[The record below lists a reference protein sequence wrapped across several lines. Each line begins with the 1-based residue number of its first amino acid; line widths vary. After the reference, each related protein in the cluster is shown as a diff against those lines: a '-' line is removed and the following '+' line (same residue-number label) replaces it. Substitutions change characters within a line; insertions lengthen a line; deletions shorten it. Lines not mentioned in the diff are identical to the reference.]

1 MRFLVAM
8 QTGRVIAARFLFVCT
23 NLRQNTRE
31 DFMGKTMGRALLA
44 LIAALLVW
52 NWFGVG
58 RAKANPQIAYGQ
70 SACRSYAPTSWGEY
84 LGSSKDYGVV
94 FKDNAGTL
102 RFITNV
108 ACETTPQVALEIRRG
123 NPPN

>member
-1 MRFLVAM
+1 MSK
-8 QTGRVIAARFLFVCT
+8 TKGR
-23 NLRQNTRE
+23 
-31 DFMGKTMGRALLA
+31 LLMA
-44 LIAALLVW
+44 VVALLVVS
-52 NWFGVG
+52 NWVTA
-58 RAKANPQIAYGQ
+58 RKAKASPQITYGQ
-70 SACRSYAPTSWGEY
+70 PSCKSYAPISWGEY
-84 LGSSKDYGVV
+84 MGSSKDYGVV

>member
-1 MRFLVAM
+1 MSKT
-8 QTGRVIAARFLFVCT
+8 TGRV
-23 NLRQNTRE
+23 
-31 DFMGKTMGRALLA
+31 
-44 LIAALLVW
+44 LIALVAVLVVAS
-52 NWFGVG
+52 WFYAR
-58 RAKANPQIAYGQ
+58 RAKASPQIAYGQ
-70 SACRSYAPTSWGEY
+70 PACKSYAPLSWGEY
-84 LGSSKDYGVV
+84 VGSSKDYGVV

>member
-1 MRFLVAM
+1 MSKKM
-8 QTGRVIAARFLFVCT
+8 GRVL
-23 NLRQNTRE
+23 
-31 DFMGKTMGRALLA
+31 MA
-44 LIAALLVW
+44 LIAVLVAS
-52 NWFGVG
+52 NWFYAR
-58 RAKANPQIAYGQ
+58 RAKASPQITYGQ
-70 SACRSYAPTSWGEY
+70 PGCRSYVPSSWGEY
-84 LGSSKDYGVV
+84 VGSSKDYGVV